1 MQLRARLPN
10 LQQLPLQPSEDMV
23 ERPRDVTFDAP
34 TADNAQGLHLRWRA
48 PITPALGEQERGG
61 AVWFVR
67 MVSRFEGKI
76 VVGYTGRF
84 GWVCVRDVGPSVFF
98 ISAVRRVR

>member
-23 ERPRDVTFDAP
+23 ERPGDVTVDAP
-34 TADNAQGLHLRWRA
+34 TADNAQGLRLRWRA

-61 AVWFVR
+61 AVWFVG
-67 MVSRFEGKI
+67 MASRFEGKI
-76 VVGYTGRF
+76 VVGDTGRF
-84 GWVCVRDVGPSVFF
+84 GCVCVIDVGPSVFV
-98 ISAVRRVR
+98 ISTVRRMR